1 MPCSPAP
8 HAEPHEL
15 IWGFPTS
22 GWPLPCW
29 VTPGAMGLQAGSGC
43 RRGGGRLPPAL
54 GQLPPAS
61 PGHGQAGGRRQGC
74 PLQPTHRGSLS
85 PSCPAGWDVFRT
97 GSTGLLHS
105 LAPPA
110 AAIGFGPFIVWR
122 RGRSYSGAGRKYPGR
137 RIHAWLFAETV
148 SLWEGGRERGREKDA
163 KFDIPPQEIILPS
176 TSGWQSSV
184 LPLLLQ
190 SLQLEL
196 VFATD
201 YKAREGKEGILSRQK
216 YCPRARS
223 AAKLPLTTF

>member
-1 MPCSPAP
+1 MAAP
-8 HAEPHEL
+8 QH
-15 IWGFPTS
+15 WG
-22 GWPLPCW
+22 G
-29 VTPGAMGLQAGSGC
+29 
-43 RRGGGRLPPAL
+43 
-54 GQLPPAS
+54 LPPAS
-61 PGHGQAGGRRQGC
+61 PGCGQAGGRWQGC
-74 PLQPTHRGSLS
+74 PSRPTQRGSLS
-85 PSCPAGWDVFRT
+85 PSCPAGWGAFRT

-137 RIHAWLFAETV
+137 RIHAWLFAESA
-148 SLWEGGRERGREKDA
+148 SLWEGGREGGSEKDA

-196 VFATD
+196 VFATGC
-201 YKAREGKEGILSRQK
+201 KAREGKEGILSRRE

-223 AAKLPLTTF
+223 ATRLSLTTF